1 MRRLRAAAVPYL
13 LILPGGLWLTIFFA
27 IPVIVL
33 ISLST
38 QQGDVV
44 NGFSQTFHF
53 ANYATAWDN
62 YHEQFIRSLLYAG
75 TATVLCVLLGYPVAY
90 WIAFRG
96 GSRKSTYLF
105 LLLLPFFVSFV
116 LRTVSWQYFL
126 SDSGILLG
134 PLKSAGILPENFRV
148 LATSTAVIGGLTYN
162 YLPFMVLPI
171 YVALER
177 IDPRLVE
184 AAQDL
189 YATRATAFRRV
200 VLPLSLPG
208 LFAGVL
214 LTFVPMAADYVNAA
228 ILGGTS
234 NTMIGNIIQDE
245 FLNVQDYPTGAA
257 LSFMLMALLLIG
269 MFSYARALGTEDVLQ
284 VAAR

>member
-13 LILPGGLWLTIFFA
+13 LILPGGLWLVVFFA
-27 IPVIVL
+27 IPVITL

-38 QQGDVV
+38 QQGDIVD
-44 NGFSQTFHF
+44 GFSQTFHV
-53 ANYATAWDN
+53 ANYAAAWDN
-62 YHEQFIRSLLYAG
+62 YHDQFVRSLVYG
-75 TATVLCVLLGYPVAY
+75 GIATLLCAVLGYPVAY

-126 SDSGILLG
+126 SDNGILLG
-134 PLKSAGILPENFRV
+134 PLKAAGILPQNFRI
-148 LATSTAVIGGLTYN
+148 LATATAVVGGLTYN

-177 IDPRLVE
+177 IDFRLVE

-189 YATRATAFRRV
+189 YATRAGAFRRV
-200 VLPLSLPG
+200 VFPLSLPG
-208 LFAGVL
+208 MFAGVL
-214 LTFVPMAADYVNAA
+214 LTFVPIAADYVNAA
-228 ILGGTS
+228 ILGGTG
-234 NTMIGNIIQDE
+234 NTMIGNVIQDE
-245 FLNVQDYPTGAA
+245 FLTVQDYPTGAA
-257 LSFMLMALLLIG
+257 LSFMLMAILLIG
-269 MFSYARALGTEDVLQ
+269 MFSYARALGTEEVLE